1 MGAPALDFET
11 WESANLN
18 NRDLPSLERPMEAMR
33 NMTNPLPPS
42 PPERKRVAPLTIV
55 LAVVFVMFCGI
66 LVFVYVATKRAN
78 PVMLDQQGRPLDQ
91 SSGSA
96 TSGAH

>member
-1 MGAPALDFET
+1 MRTLQVNSGFPNSQAEKV
-11 WESANLN
+11 EG
-18 NRDLPSLERPMEAMR
+18 AMR
-33 NMTNPLPPS
+33 NMPNPLVASPS
-42 PPERKRVAPLTIV
+42 QRKPVAPLTV
-55 LAVVFVMFCGI
+55 MLAIVFVMFCGI

-78 PVMLDQQGRPLDQ
+78 PVMLDMQGRPLDQ